1 MRDALRS
8 SYIGNNLPFKWL
20 NWSNCFHSVGFINDL
35 IDWLLGSIVTIQKG
49 KPSPFLLVNIP
60 DWTEFLC
67 KMSVTHVSC
76 NLASLSYFCPWVS
89 VFLARGVNS
98 PPHYYE
104 IWASP
109 LSCKLCISPDMES
122 KNKVWQVSKLE
133 ESKNSY
139 LQENQ
144 RLKDN
149 ILELQGQILLLEN
162 ASSVDH
168 SDEQRKVC
176 FLCIESI
183 ECTSNV
189 CSTFWRPG
197 VISPDV
203 DFSCINATSVSSS
216 WRISP

>member
-1 MRDALRS
+1 
-8 SYIGNNLPFKWL
+8 
-20 NWSNCFHSVGFINDL
+20 
-35 IDWLLGSIVTIQKG
+35 
-49 KPSPFLLVNIP
+49 
-60 DWTEFLC
+60 
-67 KMSVTHVSC
+67 
-76 NLASLSYFCPWVS
+76 
-89 VFLARGVNS
+89 
-98 PPHYYE
+98 
-104 IWASP
+104 
-109 LSCKLCISPDMES
+109 MES

-149 ILELQGQILLLEN
+149 ILELQGQIHLLEN

-189 CSTFWRPG
+189 CSTF
-197 VISPDV
+197 
-203 DFSCINATSVSSS
+203 
-216 WRISP
+216 